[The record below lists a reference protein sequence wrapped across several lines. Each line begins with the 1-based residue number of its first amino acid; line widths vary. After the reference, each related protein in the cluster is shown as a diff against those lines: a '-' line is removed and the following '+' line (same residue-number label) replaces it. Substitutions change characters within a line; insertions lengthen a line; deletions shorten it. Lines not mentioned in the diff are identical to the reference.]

1 MYPVIIVSLVSVF
14 VLVFFVIV
22 FQILILRKKIDA
34 QEQKII
40 TLYREKI
47 DKIPAFIEMMRK
59 YTPYNDIF
67 LELTHLHKIAII
79 SNISSVYDILEINSR
94 IHREFLFLMQ
104 VSTKIHNLNRDGNFL
119 YIRDFITFYE
129 DQMNK
134 EFLYFGTNIDH
145 YNSLLNKKNLTIIGI
160 LFPWKRYDGV

>member
-134 EFLYFGTNIDH
+134 EFLYFGANIDR

-160 LFPWKRYDGV
+160 LFPWKQYDGV

>member
-1 MYPVIIVSLVSVF
+1 MYSIIIVSLASVF
-14 VLVFFVIV
+14 VFVFCLLV
-22 FQILILRKKIDA
+22 FQIVILWKKIDA
-34 QEQKII
+34 EEQKII

-47 DKIPAFIEMMRK
+47 DKIPAFIEIMRK

-104 VSTKIHNLNRDGNFL
+104 VSTKIHHLNRDGNFL

-129 DQMNK
+129 GQIAK
-134 EFLYFGTNIDH
+134 EFLYFGTNIDR
-145 YNSLLNKKNLTIIGI
+145 YNALLNKKNFTLIGL
-160 LFPWKRYDGV
+160 LFPWKRYEGV